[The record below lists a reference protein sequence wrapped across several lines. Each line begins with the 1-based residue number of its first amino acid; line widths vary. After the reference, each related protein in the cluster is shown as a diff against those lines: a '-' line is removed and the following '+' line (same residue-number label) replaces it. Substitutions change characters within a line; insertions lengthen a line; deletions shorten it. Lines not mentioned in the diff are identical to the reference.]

1 MKLSTQNKKGI
12 IKQRPLL
19 DLLNE
24 KVELR
29 KELIQLKKLHES
41 EERQEELLRKL
52 QDQELRE
59 ELGEVKQ
66 EVV

>member
-41 EERQEELLRKL
+41 KERQIELQKKL
-52 QDQELRE
+52 LEIDKFLSTHKIQ
-59 ELGEVKQ
+59 K
-66 EVV
+66 

>member
-1 MKLSTQNKKGI
+1 MKLSTKNKIVI

-41 EERQEELLRKL
+41 EERQEELLEKI
-52 QDQELRE
+52 QEIE
-59 ELGEVKQ
+59 EFIAEHKIQ
-66 EVV
+66 K